1 MILSTLAC
9 MKTAQNCPREM
20 KDGDMDNKLRV
31 SRKEGKFLLN
41 VSLKGS
47 GQTERS
53 ESM

>member
-1 MILSTLAC
+1 MILSTPAC

-20 KDGDMDNKLRV
+20 KDDDMDNKLRV
-31 SRKEGKFLLN
+31 SRKEGKLLN
-41 VSLKGS
+41 VYLKGS